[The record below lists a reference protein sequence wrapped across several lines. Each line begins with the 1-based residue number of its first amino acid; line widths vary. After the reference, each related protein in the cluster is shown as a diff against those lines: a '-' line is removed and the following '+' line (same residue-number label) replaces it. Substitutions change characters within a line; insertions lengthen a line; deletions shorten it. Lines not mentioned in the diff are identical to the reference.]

1 MCLFIIFQFSCANK
15 FDNSNLK
22 IFKYNESN
30 GLSTLDP
37 AFAKDKATIWVTS
50 QIFNSL
56 VKMNEELEVIPSISS
71 SWKISEDGLVYTF
84 FLRKDVYFHD
94 HKSFE
99 NGKGRRVVASDFVYS
114 FDRLLNPKLAS
125 PGVDFK

>member
-1 MCLFIIFQFSCANK
+1 MIQHLQ
-15 FDNSNLK
+15 K
-22 IFKYNESN
+22 I
-30 GLSTLDP
+30 
-37 AFAKDKATIWVTS
+37 ATIWVS

-84 FLRKDVYFHD
+84 FLRKDVFFHD
-94 HKSFE
+94 HKFFE

-114 FDRLLNPKLAS
+114 FDRLLSSKLAS
-125 PGVDFK
+125 PGSWVFNNVSSYYSVNDSTFKFI